1 MAETDAQ
8 TDPQADPQADDR
20 IRQLETLDRLAQS
33 FGRSLDTALTRG
45 ATSGRSLDGVLGTIG
60 ARLAGVAA
68 RAAAG
73 PIQSGLTGL
82 VGAMLGSG
90 AETGFARGGVFR
102 GGRVQP
108 FAAGGV
114 VAAPTYFPM
123 AGGAGLMGEAGPEA
137 ILPLGRGPDG
147 RLGVAAGGAPT
158 RPVSVTVNIATPD
171 PGAFRRS
178 EAQVTASLARAVAR
192 GQRAT

>member
-1 MAETDAQ
+1 MAETEPQ
-8 TDPQADPQADDR
+8 GDPLSDDR
-20 IRQLETLDRLAQS
+20 IRQLETLDQLAQS

-45 ATSGRSLDGVLGTIG
+45 AASGRSLDGVLGTIG

-82 VGAMLGSG
+82 IGAMLGSG

-147 RLGVAAGGAPT
+147 RLGVAAGGAAT

-171 PGAFRRS
+171 PGAFHRS

>member
-1 MAETDAQ
+1 MAETEPQ
-8 TDPQADPQADDR
+8 GDPLSDDR

-45 ATSGRSLDGVLGTIG
+45 AASGRSLDGVLGTIG

-82 VGAMLGSG
+82 IGAMLGSG

-108 FAAGGV
+108 FAADGV

-147 RLGVAAGGAPT
+147 RLGVAAGGAAA

>member
-1 MAETDAQ
+1 MAETDPQ
-8 TDPQADPQADDR
+8 GDPLSDDR

-45 ATSGRSLDGVLGTIG
+45 AASGRSLDGVLGTIG

-82 VGAMLGSG
+82 IGAMLGSG

-123 AGGAGLMGEAGPEA
+123 GGGGGLMGEAGPEA

-147 RLGVAAGGAPT
+147 RLGVAAGGAAA